1 MFNVIVKAVI
11 IALIAAAGAKAQAP
25 VAHTAIVDN
34 GGSFGGSGASD
45 SF

>member
-1 MFNVIVKAVI
+1 MFNVLVKVAT

-25 VAHTAIVDN
+25 VAPTAIVSD